1 MLHRHKGSLNY
12 RRDFATSFTS
22 SIAAGIPDVAAIV
35 SQLQV
40 EIALPRSDFGLS
52 RLERRNVSMAM
63 ATPLLIN
70 RRAQQMIE
78 S

>member
-1 MLHRHKGSLNY
+1 MLHSHKGSLNY
-12 RRDFATSFTS
+12 ERDFATSFTS
-22 SIAAGIPDVAAIV
+22 LIAAGIPDVATIV

-40 EIALPRSDFGLS
+40 EIALPGSGFGLS
-52 RLERRNVSMAM
+52 QLERRNVSMAM